1 MDIASVI
8 LIGVAVV
15 VVLVLVD
22 VLLLGGSMTMGTM
35 HGMAIMASNP
45 IGQAVLLVL
54 VAILGILVYVV
65 FIR

>member
-54 VAILGILVYVV
+54 VAILGTLVYVV

>member
-22 VLLLGGSMTMGTM
+22 VLLLGGSMTMGSM
-35 HGMAIMASNP
+35 QGMVMMASNP
-45 IGQAVLLVL
+45 IGQAILLVL
-54 VAILGILVYVV
+54 VAILGVLVYVV
-65 FIR
+65 FFR